1 MSTSTISRRQL
12 VKGAALG
19 AATVGALGAV
29 GTALA
34 DEAPADAQFDEEYD
48 VVVLGMGAAGMNAA
62 IAAYEEGAKVLLCEK
77 APEGEISGNT
87 RFAGQNVLSTDD
99 ADAFY
104 TYLTGLMGNYKNY
117 DAECLRA
124 YADEAAQNWD
134 WSINVLGVDPAKAC
148 PEEESGI
155 GTPNH
160 PTWVYKED
168 AWHMGRGGWVPMWN
182 EFPEIEGNE
191 ASLNILFNATEFD
204 MSYYNTLVENVQKR
218 AGDNMTVW
226 YGAPGKELIK
236 GEDGSI
242 VGVVIEKDGAE
253 VRVGAKGGVCMCTGG
268 FESNPA
274 MISSFAQLPYLY
286 PRAGAYN
293 EGDGVTMCQAVG
305 AQMWHMS
312 NLSGLG
318 FGFHAE
324 GSPTAVNVAGAKLGV
339 YVGPTGGRF
348 MNETGSSRHGR
359 VSFGGAWNMTPMPMP
374 AYLIV
379 DADHIADPLVASFS
393 EGNADEIASGVV
405 LSGETTEELSEAI
418 RAAGKAPNFNA
429 NGELDDALA
438 KYNAHVEAG
447 ETDDFGR
454 ECTEAVKTGPFYAL
468 ELCPTLLNTQGG
480 ARHNAKAQVLDTKD
494 MPIEG
499 LFSGGEFGSIFP
511 DMYNGGGNLG
521 ETMIFGR
528 VAGRNAAL
536 RAQGT
541 FEGATEPSVLETDVE
556 A

>member
-1 MSTSTISRRQL
+1 MSTITRRQL
-12 VKGAALG
+12 VESAALG
-19 AATVGALGAV
+19 AAALGTAGLA

-34 DEAPADAQFDEEYD
+34 DEPAFDEEYD

-104 TYLTGLMGNYKNY
+104 TYLTGLMGNYGNY

-124 YADEAAQNWD
+124 YADEAAKNWD
-134 WSINVLGVDPAKAC
+134 WSINVLGVDPEKAC
-148 PEEESGI
+148 PREESGI

-160 PTWVYKED
+160 PTWIEKED
-168 AWHMGRGGWVPMWN
+168 AWHMGRSGWVPLWN
-182 EFPEIEGNE
+182 EFPELEGNE

-218 AGDNMTVW
+218 EGDNLAVW
-226 YGAPGKELIK
+226 YGAPGKELIQ

-242 VGVVIEKDGAE
+242 VGVVIEKDGTE
-253 VRVGAKGGVCMCTGG
+253 VRVGAKGGVCMCLGG
-268 FESNPA
+268 FESNRA
-274 MISSFAQLPYLY
+274 MISSYAQLPYLY

-318 FGFHAE
+318 FGYHAE
-324 GSPTAVNVAGAKLGV
+324 GAASASSLKGGKLGIF
-339 YVGPTGGRF
+339 VGPCGGRF
-348 MNETGSSRHGR
+348 MNEAAPSRHGR

-379 DADHIADPLVASFS
+379 DADHIADPLVAGFS
-393 EGNADEIASGVV
+393 DGNADEIASGAI
-405 LSGETTEELSEAI
+405 LSGDTIEDLAQAI
-418 RAAGKAPNFNA
+418 RDTGKAPDFNK

-438 KYNAHVEAG
+438 RYNAHVEAG

-454 ECTEAVKTGPFYAL
+454 ECTEAVKTGPFYAV

-480 ARHNAKAQVLDTKD
+480 ARHNAKAQILDTKD

-528 VAGRNAAL
+528 VAGQNAAK
-536 RAQGT
+536 RALGT
-541 FEGATEPSVLETDVE
+541 FEEATEPSVLECETE
-556 A
+556 

>member
-1 MSTSTISRRQL
+1 MSTITRRQL
-12 VKGAALG
+12 VQGAALG
-19 AATVGALGAV
+19 ASAGIVASAGV
-29 GTALA
+29 ALA
-34 DEAPADAQFDEEYD
+34 DEAQAFDEEYD
-48 VVVLGMGAAGMNAA
+48 VVVLGMGAAGMCAA

-77 APEGEISGNT
+77 APEGAVSGNT

-104 TYLTGLMGNYKNY
+104 TYLTGLMGNYANY

-124 YADEAAQNWD
+124 YADEAAKNWE
-134 WSINVLGVDPAKAC
+134 WSIDVLGVDPEKAC
-148 PEEESGI
+148 PQDESGI

-160 PTWVYKED
+160 PTWIYKED
-168 AWHMGRGGWVPMWN
+168 AWHMGRGGWVPLWN

-204 MSYYNTLVENVQKR
+204 MSYYDTLVENVEKR

-226 YGAPGKELIK
+226 YGAPGKELIC
-236 GEDGSI
+236 EDG
-242 VGVVIEKDGAE
+242 VVTGVVVEKDGTE

-268 FESNPA
+268 FESNRA

-293 EGDGVTMCQAVG
+293 EGDGVSMCQAVG

-318 FGFHAE
+318 FGYHAE
-324 GSPTAVNVAGAKLGV
+324 GAESALSVKGAKMGV
-339 YVGPTGGRF
+339 YVGPCGGRF
-348 MNETGSSRHGR
+348 MNEAASSRHGR

-379 DADHIADPLVASFS
+379 DADHIADPLVSGFS
-393 EGNADEIASGVV
+393 EGNADEIASGAVI
-405 LSGETTEELSEAI
+405 SGDTIEDLAQAI
-418 RAAGKAPNFNA
+418 RDAGKAPDFNA
-429 NGELDDALA
+429 SGELDDALA

-454 ECTEAVKTGPFYAL
+454 ECTEAVKTGPFYAI

-480 ARHNAKAQVLDTKD
+480 ARHNAKAQILDTKS

-528 VAGRNAAL
+528 VAGQNAAK
-536 RAQGT
+536 RALGT
-541 FEGATEPSVLETDVE
+541 FEGATEPAKLVCEQE
-556 A
+556 

>member
-1 MSTSTISRRQL
+1 MSTITRRQL
-12 VKGAALG
+12 VQGAALG
-19 AATVGALGAV
+19 ASAGIVASAGV
-29 GTALA
+29 ALA
-34 DEAPADAQFDEEYD
+34 DEAQAFDEEYD
-48 VVVLGMGAAGMNAA
+48 VVVLGMGAAGMCAA

-77 APEGEISGNT
+77 APEGAVSGNT

-104 TYLTGLMGNYKNY
+104 TYLTGLMGNYANY

-124 YADEAAQNWD
+124 YADEAAKNWE
-134 WSINVLGVDPAKAC
+134 WSIDVLGVDPEKAC
-148 PEEESGI
+148 PQDESGI

-160 PTWVYKED
+160 PTWIYKED
-168 AWHMGRGGWVPMWN
+168 AWHMGRGGWVPLWN

-204 MSYYNTLVENVQKR
+204 MSYYDTLVENVERR

-226 YGAPGKELIK
+226 YGAPGKELIC
-236 GEDGSI
+236 EDG
-242 VGVVIEKDGAE
+242 VVTGVVVEKDGTE

-268 FESNPA
+268 FESNRA

-293 EGDGVTMCQAVG
+293 EGDGVSMCQAVG

-318 FGFHAE
+318 FGYHAE
-324 GSPTAVNVAGAKLGV
+324 GAESALSVKGAKMGV
-339 YVGPTGGRF
+339 YVGPCGGRF
-348 MNETGSSRHGR
+348 MNEAASSRHGR

-379 DADHIADPLVASFS
+379 DADHIAEPLVSGFS
-393 EGNADEIASGVV
+393 EGNADEIASGAVI
-405 LSGETTEELSEAI
+405 SGDTVEDLAQAI
-418 RAAGKAPNFNA
+418 RDAGKAPDFNA
-429 NGELDDALA
+429 SGELDDALA

-454 ECTEAVKTGPFYAL
+454 ECTEAVKTGPFYAI

-480 ARHNAKAQVLDTKD
+480 ARHNAKAQILDTKS

-528 VAGRNAAL
+528 VAGQNAAK
-536 RAQGT
+536 RALGT
-541 FEGATEPSVLETDVE
+541 FEGATEPAKLVCEQE
-556 A
+556 

>member
-1 MSTSTISRRQL
+1 M

-19 AATVGALGAV
+19 AATMGALGVA

-34 DEAPADAQFDEEYD
+34 DEAASFDEEYD
-48 VVVLGMGAAGMNAA
+48 VVVLGMGAAGMVAA

-87 RFAGQNVLSTDD
+87 RFAGQNILSTDD

-104 TYLTGLMGNYKNY
+104 AYLTGLMGNYKNY

-134 WSINVLGVDPAKAC
+134 WSVNVLGIDPAKAC

-182 EFPEIEGNE
+182 EFPELEGNE

-218 AGDNMTVW
+218 SGDNLTVW
-226 YGAPGKELIK
+226 YAAPGKELIQN
-236 GEDGSI
+236 EDGSI
-242 VGVVIEKDGAE
+242 AGVVIEKDGAE
-253 VRVGAKGGVCMCTGG
+253 VRVAAKGGVCMCTGG

-293 EGDGVTMCQAVG
+293 EGDGIKMCQGVG

-318 FGFHAE
+318 FGYHAE
-324 GSPTAVNVAGAKLGV
+324 GAATAVSVSGGKRGI
-339 YVGPTGGRF
+339 YVGPVGGRF
-348 MNETGSSRHGR
+348 MNEASQSRHGR

-379 DADHIADPLVASFS
+379 DADHIADPLATGFS
-393 EGNADEIASGVV
+393 EGNADEIASGAI
-405 LSGETTEELSEAI
+405 LSGETIEELAEAI
-418 RAAGKAPNFNA
+418 RATGKAPNFNA

-480 ARHNAKAQVLDTKD
+480 ARHNAKAQILDTKN

-536 RAQGT
+536 RAKGE
-541 FEGATEPSVLETDVE
+541 FESATEPAVLVDEEE
-556 A
+556 AAK

>member
-1 MSTSTISRRQL
+1 MSTITRRQL
-12 VKGAALG
+12 VQGAALG
-19 AATVGALGAV
+19 ASAGIVASAGV
-29 GTALA
+29 ALA
-34 DEAPADAQFDEEYD
+34 DEAQAFDEEYD
-48 VVVLGMGAAGMNAA
+48 VVVLGMGAAGMCAA

-77 APEGEISGNT
+77 APEGAVSGNT

-104 TYLTGLMGNYKNY
+104 TYLTGLMGNYANY

-124 YADEAAQNWD
+124 YADEAAKNWE
-134 WSINVLGVDPAKAC
+134 WSIDVLGVDPEKAC
-148 PEEESGI
+148 PQDESGI

-160 PTWVYKED
+160 PTWIYKED
-168 AWHMGRGGWVPMWN
+168 AWHMGRGGWVPLWN

-204 MSYYNTLVENVQKR
+204 MSYYDTLVENVEKR

-226 YGAPGKELIK
+226 YGAPGKELIC
-236 GEDGSI
+236 EDG
-242 VGVVIEKDGAE
+242 VVTGVVVEKDGTE

-268 FESNPA
+268 FESNRA

-293 EGDGVTMCQAVG
+293 EGDGVSMCQAVG

-318 FGFHAE
+318 FGYHAE
-324 GSPTAVNVAGAKLGV
+324 GAESALSVKGAKMGV
-339 YVGPTGGRF
+339 YVGPCGGRF
-348 MNETGSSRHGR
+348 MNEAASSRHGR

-379 DADHIADPLVASFS
+379 DADHIAEPLVSGFS
-393 EGNADEIASGVV
+393 EGNADEIASGAVI
-405 LSGETTEELSEAI
+405 SGDTVEDLAQAI
-418 RAAGKAPNFNA
+418 RDAGKAPDFNA
-429 NGELDDALA
+429 SGELDDALA

-454 ECTEAVKTGPFYAL
+454 ECTEAVKTGPFYAI

-480 ARHNAKAQVLDTKD
+480 ARHNAKAQILDTKS

-528 VAGRNAAL
+528 VAGQNAAK
-536 RAQGT
+536 RALGT
-541 FEGATEPSVLETDVE
+541 FEGAAEPAKLVCEQE
-556 A
+556 

>member
-1 MSTSTISRRQL
+1 MSTITRRQL
-12 VKGAALG
+12 VQGAALG
-19 AATVGALGAV
+19 ASVGIVASAGV
-29 GTALA
+29 ALA
-34 DEAPADAQFDEEYD
+34 DEAQAFDEEYD
-48 VVVLGMGAAGMNAA
+48 VVVLGMGAAGMCAA

-77 APEGEISGNT
+77 APEGAVSGNT

-104 TYLTGLMGNYKNY
+104 TYLTGLMGNYANY

-124 YADEAAQNWD
+124 YADEAAKNWE
-134 WSINVLGVDPAKAC
+134 WSIDVLGVDPEKAC
-148 PEEESGI
+148 PQDESGI

-160 PTWVYKED
+160 PTWIYKED
-168 AWHMGRGGWVPMWN
+168 AWHMGRGGWVPLWN

-204 MSYYNTLVENVQKR
+204 MSYYDTLVENVERR

-226 YGAPGKELIK
+226 YGAPGKELIC
-236 GEDGSI
+236 EDG
-242 VGVVIEKDGAE
+242 VVTGVVVEKDGTE

-268 FESNPA
+268 FESNRA

-293 EGDGVTMCQAVG
+293 EGDGVSMCQAVG

-318 FGFHAE
+318 FGYHAE
-324 GSPTAVNVAGAKLGV
+324 GAESALSVKGAKMGV
-339 YVGPTGGRF
+339 YVGPCGGRF
-348 MNETGSSRHGR
+348 MNEAASSRHGR

-379 DADHIADPLVASFS
+379 DADHIAEPLVSGFS
-393 EGNADEIASGVV
+393 EGNADEIASGAVI
-405 LSGETTEELSEAI
+405 SGDTVEDLAQAI
-418 RAAGKAPNFNA
+418 RDAGKAPDFNA
-429 NGELDDALA
+429 SGELDDALA

-454 ECTEAVKTGPFYAL
+454 ECTEAVKTGPFYAI

-480 ARHNAKAQVLDTKD
+480 ARHNAKAQILDTKS

-528 VAGRNAAL
+528 VAGQNAAK
-536 RAQGT
+536 RALGT
-541 FEGATEPSVLETDVE
+541 FEGATEPAKLVCEQE
-556 A
+556 

>member
-1 MSTSTISRRQL
+1 MSTITRRQL
-12 VKGAALG
+12 VQGAALG
-19 AATVGALGAV
+19 ASAGIVASAGV
-29 GTALA
+29 ALA
-34 DEAPADAQFDEEYD
+34 DEAQAFDEEYD
-48 VVVLGMGAAGMNAA
+48 VVVLGMGAAGMCAA

-77 APEGEISGNT
+77 APEGAVSGNT

-104 TYLTGLMGNYKNY
+104 TYLTGLMGNYANY

-124 YADEAAQNWD
+124 YADEAAKNWE
-134 WSINVLGVDPAKAC
+134 WSIDVLGVDPEKAC
-148 PEEESGI
+148 PQDESGI

-160 PTWVYKED
+160 PTWIYKED
-168 AWHMGRGGWVPMWN
+168 AWHMGRGGWVPLWN

-204 MSYYNTLVENVQKR
+204 MSYYDTLVENVERR

-226 YGAPGKELIK
+226 YGAPGKELIC
-236 GEDGSI
+236 EDG
-242 VGVVIEKDGAE
+242 VVTGVVVEKDGTE

-268 FESNPA
+268 FESNRA

-293 EGDGVTMCQAVG
+293 EGDGVSMCQAVG

-318 FGFHAE
+318 FGYHAE
-324 GSPTAVNVAGAKLGV
+324 GAESALSVKGAKMGV
-339 YVGPTGGRF
+339 YVGPCGGRF
-348 MNETGSSRHGR
+348 MNEAASSRHGR

-379 DADHIADPLVASFS
+379 DADHIADPLVSGFS
-393 EGNADEIASGVV
+393 EGNADEIASGAVI
-405 LSGETTEELSEAI
+405 SGDTVEDLAQAI
-418 RAAGKAPNFNA
+418 RDAGKAPDFNA
-429 NGELDDALA
+429 SGELDDALA

-454 ECTEAVKTGPFYAL
+454 ECTEAVKTGPFYAI

-480 ARHNAKAQVLDTKD
+480 ARHNAKAQILDTKS

-528 VAGRNAAL
+528 VAGQNAAK
-536 RAQGT
+536 RALGT
-541 FEGATEPSVLETDVE
+541 FEGATEPAKLVCEQE
-556 A
+556 

>member
-1 MSTSTISRRQL
+1 MSTITRRDL
-12 VKGAALG
+12 VKGAAMG
-19 AATVGALGAV
+19 AAATAALGA
-29 GTALA
+29 TSALA
-34 DEAPADAQFDEEYD
+34 AESAKKDAGFDEEYD

-77 APEGEISGNT
+77 APEGAVSGNT

-104 TYLTGLMGNYKNY
+104 KYLTGLMGNYGNY

-124 YADEAAQNWD
+124 YADEAAKNWD
-134 WSINVLGVDPAKAC
+134 WSINVLGVDPEKAC
-148 PEEESGI
+148 PEDESGI
-155 GTPNH
+155 GTPDH
-160 PTWVYKED
+160 PTWVHKDD
-168 AWHMGRGGWVPMWN
+168 AWHMGRAGWVPMWN

-218 AGDNMTVW
+218 EGENMTVW
-226 YGAPGKELIK
+226 YGAPGKELIQD
-236 GEDGSI
+236 EDGA
-242 VGVVIEKDGAE
+242 VTGVVVEKDGSE
-253 VRVGAKGGVCMCTGG
+253 VRVGAKGGVCMCVGG
-268 FESNPA
+268 FESNRA
-274 MISSFAQLPYLY
+274 LISSYAQLPYLY
-286 PRAGAYN
+286 PRAGAFN
-293 EGDGVTMCQAVG
+293 EGDGIKMCQAVG

-318 FGFHAE
+318 FGYHAE
-324 GSPTAVNVAGAKLGV
+324 GTPSAVSIKGAKLGV
-339 YVGPTGGRF
+339 IVGPCGGRF
-348 MNETGSSRHGR
+348 MNEAASSRHGR

-379 DADHIADPLVASFS
+379 DADHLEKPLVTGFS
-393 EGNADEIASGVV
+393 DGNADEIASGAI
-405 LSGETTEELSEAI
+405 LSGDTIEDLAQAI
-418 RAAGKAPNFNA
+418 RDAGKAPDFNK

-438 KYNAHVEAG
+438 KYNAHVDAG

-454 ECTEAVKTGPFYAL
+454 ECTEAVKNGPFYAV

-480 ARHNAKAQVLDTKD
+480 PRHNAKAQVLDTKD

-499 LFSGGEFGSIFP
+499 LFSAGEFGSIFP

-528 VAGRNAAL
+528 VAGQNAAH
-536 RAQGT
+536 RAEGT
-541 FEGATEPSVLETDVE
+541 FEGATEPSVLECETE
-556 A
+556 K

>member
-1 MSTSTISRRQL
+1 MSTITRRDL
-12 VKGAALG
+12 VKGAAMG
-19 AATVGALGAV
+19 AAATAALG
-29 GTALA
+29 TASA
-34 DEAPADAQFDEEYD
+34 FAAESAKADAGFDEEYD

-77 APEGEISGNT
+77 APEGAVSGNT

-104 TYLTGLMGNYKNY
+104 KYLTGLMGNYGNY

-124 YADEAAQNWD
+124 YADEAAKNWD
-134 WSINVLGVDPAKAC
+134 WSINVLGVDPEKAC
-148 PEEESGI
+148 PEDESGI
-155 GTPNH
+155 GTPDH
-160 PTWVYKED
+160 PTWVHKDD
-168 AWHMGRGGWVPMWN
+168 AWHMGRAGWVPMWN

-218 AGDNMTVW
+218 EGENMTVW
-226 YGAPGKELIK
+226 YGAPGKELIQ

-242 VGVVIEKDGAE
+242 TGVVVEKDGSE
-253 VRVGAKGGVCMCTGG
+253 VRVGAKGGVCMCVGG
-268 FESNPA
+268 FESNRA
-274 MISSFAQLPYLY
+274 LISSYAQLPYLY
-286 PRAGAYN
+286 PRAGAFN
-293 EGDGVTMCQAVG
+293 EGDGIKMCQAVG

-318 FGFHAE
+318 FGYHAE
-324 GSPTAVNVAGAKLGV
+324 GTPSAVSIKGAKLGV
-339 YVGPTGGRF
+339 IVGPCGGRF
-348 MNETGSSRHGR
+348 MNEAASSRHGR
-359 VSFGGAWNMTPMPMP
+359 VSFGGAWNMTPMSMP

-379 DADHIADPLVASFS
+379 DADHLEKPLVTGFS
-393 EGNADEIASGVV
+393 DGNADEIASGAI
-405 LSGETTEELSEAI
+405 LSGDTIEDLAQAI
-418 RAAGKAPNFNA
+418 RDAGKAPDFNK

-454 ECTEAVKTGPFYAL
+454 ECTEAVKNGPFYAV

-480 ARHNAKAQVLDTKD
+480 PRHNAKAQVLDTKD
-494 MPIEG
+494 TPIEG

-528 VAGRNAAL
+528 VAGQNAAH

-541 FEGATEPSVLETDVE
+541 FEGATEPSVLECETE
-556 A
+556 K

>member
-1 MSTSTISRRQL
+1 MSTITRRQL
-12 VKGAALG
+12 VQGAALG
-19 AATVGALGAV
+19 ASAGIVASAGV
-29 GTALA
+29 ALA
-34 DEAPADAQFDEEYD
+34 DEAQAFDEEYD
-48 VVVLGMGAAGMNAA
+48 VVVLGMGAAGMCAA

-77 APEGEISGNT
+77 APEGAVSGNT

-104 TYLTGLMGNYKNY
+104 TYLTGLMGNYANY

-124 YADEAAQNWD
+124 YADEAAKNWE
-134 WSINVLGVDPAKAC
+134 WSIDVLGVDPEKAC
-148 PEEESGI
+148 PQDESGI

-160 PTWVYKED
+160 PTWIYKED
-168 AWHMGRGGWVPMWN
+168 AWHMGRGGWVPLWN

-204 MSYYNTLVENVQKR
+204 MSYYDTLVENVERR

-226 YGAPGKELIK
+226 YGAPGKELIC
-236 GEDGSI
+236 EDG
-242 VGVVIEKDGAE
+242 VVTGVVVEKDGTE

-268 FESNPA
+268 FESNRA

-293 EGDGVTMCQAVG
+293 EGDGVSMCQAVG

-318 FGFHAE
+318 FGYHAE
-324 GSPTAVNVAGAKLGV
+324 GAESALSVKGAKMGV
-339 YVGPTGGRF
+339 YVGPCGGRF
-348 MNETGSSRHGR
+348 MNEAASSRHGR

-379 DADHIADPLVASFS
+379 DADHIADPLVSGFS
-393 EGNADEIASGVV
+393 EGNADEIASGAVI
-405 LSGETTEELSEAI
+405 SGDTIEDLAQAI
-418 RAAGKAPNFNA
+418 RDAGKAPDFNA
-429 NGELDDALA
+429 SGELDDALA

-454 ECTEAVKTGPFYAL
+454 ECTEAVKTGPFYAI

-480 ARHNAKAQVLDTKD
+480 ARHNAKAQILDTKS

-528 VAGRNAAL
+528 VAGQNAAK
-536 RAQGT
+536 RALGT
-541 FEGATEPSVLETDVE
+541 FEGATEPAKLVCEQE
-556 A
+556 

>member
-1 MSTSTISRRQL
+1 MSTITRRDL
-12 VKGAALG
+12 VKGAAMG
-19 AATVGALGAV
+19 AAATAALG
-29 GTALA
+29 TASAFAAESAKA
-34 DEAPADAQFDEEYD
+34 DEGFDEEYD

-77 APEGEISGNT
+77 APEGAVSGNT

-104 TYLTGLMGNYKNY
+104 KYLTGLMGNYGNY

-124 YADEAAQNWD
+124 YADEAAKNWD
-134 WSINVLGVDPAKAC
+134 WSINVLGVDPEKAC
-148 PEEESGI
+148 PEDESGI
-155 GTPNH
+155 GTPDH
-160 PTWVYKED
+160 PTWVHKDD
-168 AWHMGRGGWVPMWN
+168 AWHMGRAGWVPMWN

-218 AGDNMTVW
+218 EGENMTVW
-226 YGAPGKELIK
+226 YGAPGKELIQ

-242 VGVVIEKDGAE
+242 TGVVVEKDGSE
-253 VRVGAKGGVCMCTGG
+253 VRVGAKGGVCMCVGG
-268 FESNPA
+268 FESNRA
-274 MISSFAQLPYLY
+274 LISSYAQLPYLY
-286 PRAGAYN
+286 PRAGAFN
-293 EGDGVTMCQAVG
+293 EGDGIKMCQAVG

-318 FGFHAE
+318 FGYHAE
-324 GSPTAVNVAGAKLGV
+324 GTPSAVSIKGAKLGV
-339 YVGPTGGRF
+339 IVGPCGGRF
-348 MNETGSSRHGR
+348 MNEAASSRHGR

-379 DADHIADPLVASFS
+379 DADHLEKPLVTGFS
-393 EGNADEIASGVV
+393 DGNADEIASGAI
-405 LSGETTEELSEAI
+405 LSGNTIEDLAQAI
-418 RAAGKAPNFNA
+418 RDAGKAPDFNK

-454 ECTEAVKTGPFYAL
+454 ECTEAVKNGPFYAI

-480 ARHNAKAQVLDTKD
+480 PRHNAKAQVLDTKD

-528 VAGRNAAL
+528 VAGQNAAH

-541 FEGATEPSVLETDVE
+541 FKGATEPSVLECEVE
-556 A
+556 K